1 MKGLLYKID
10 KNGERLTNNIT
21 AYVTNYSNIIYVES
35 EELQHLEIKKG
46 DLVYYSDNDI
56 EINSTYEVVLCVSK
70 TKISVR
76 KIR

>member
-46 DLVYYSDNDI
+46 DLVYYSDDDI
-56 EINSTYEVVLCVSK
+56 DINSTYEVESCVSK
-70 TKISVR
+70 TQISVR